1 VSENIL
7 EGPKNFIHYR
17 DLAKFLAKSTT
28 LPGNWAEFFDV
39 LSLPADVRQQAV
51 TKINLGSIYEA
62 FCEVLSSWIGRL
74 PKCDVKLLCEKLTD
88 ADQGGIAG
96 MLHTT
101 TFKSYHGL
109 GVDD

>member
-1 VSENIL
+1 VSENFV

-28 LPGNWAEFFDV
+28 LPENWAEFFDV
-39 LSLPADVRQQAV
+39 LSLPADVRHQAV
-51 TKINLGSIYEA
+51 MKIRQGSIYEA

-88 ADQGGIAG
+88 ADQSGIAG
-96 MLHTT
+96 MLHTK
-101 TFKSYHGL
+101 TFKSYYDL
-109 GVDD
+109 GADD